1 MEGKKKKKNQL
12 LPTFFFRILSI
23 FYTHIEIGEKILKK
37 LTVVY
42 IQKKLTV
49 ILGFQNCL
57 FYFSVSH
64 KTNILVFFFFFG
76 QNILVINHSLSK
88 VSNTFSEEKE

>member
-1 MEGKKKKKNQL
+1 MEGKKKKN
-12 LPTFFFRILSI
+12 PISPNFFFRILSI

-49 ILGFQNCL
+49 ILGFQNCS
-57 FYFSVSH
+57 FYFFVSH
-64 KTNILVFFFFFG
+64 KTNILVFFFFFV